1 MRWFLLN
8 DKHAELS
15 TTVMIQ
21 LMQIIA
27 AGPRSAIGRAP
38 DSLVRGPGFDTL
50 SGHILSLILPLFQE
64 GQLSVT
70 GESMCTKYW
79 LSA

>member
-1 MRWFLLN
+1 MNLDLRVISNYRHILRLFKSCLFFR
-8 DKHAELS
+8 
-15 TTVMIQ
+15 
-21 LMQIIA
+21 

-38 DSLVRGPGFDTL
+38 DSQVRGPGFDTR
-50 SGHILSLILPLFQE
+50 SGNILSFLLPLFQE

-79 LSA
+79 LTA